1 MLFGTYVLTGVVY
14 ALLLFAAAGEALFSG
29 GSLGVMTSFILPA
42 FYANPARALTAP
54 SIAAIALLI
63 SSVTVVLV
71 TRAIQRVLVGDS
83 SAAGSRAR
91 RDSG

>member
-1 MLFGTYVLTGVVY
+1 MLLGTYVLMGVVY
-14 ALLLFAAAGEALFSG
+14 ALLVFAAAGEALFSG

-54 SIAAIALLI
+54 VIALTALLI
-63 SSVTVVLV
+63 SAVTVVLV
-71 TRAIQRVLVGDS
+71 TRAIQRVWTGDS
-83 SAAGSRAR
+83 SSAGARPR

>member
-1 MLFGTYVLTGVVY
+1 MFLGTYVLMGVVY

-54 SIAAIALLI
+54 AIAATALVV
-63 SSVTVVLV
+63 SAVTVVLV
-71 TRAIQRVLVGDS
+71 ARAIQRVQVGPSS
-83 SAAGSRAR
+83 SAEPRTR